1 MKEKIL
7 FITNLLPYPLDNG
20 GKIKT
25 FNTIES
31 LSEKFDIDVICYISD
46 EEDRRNIAGLGGIA
60 NDVQVVCKN
69 LIRSVS
75 FKDFFIDYMKSLM
88 TKYPYNVNKF
98 RHPDFERLISNK
110 LSNNKYYAIYVD
122 HLQMMVYYDLFNH
135 ENTILDQHNVE
146 SLIFKRLI
154 QSENS
159 VVKKALG
166 AIEYKKL
173 RKFEIGMLHKAG
185 QVICLSEEDQ
195 KEFMQLGINK
205 DKINILP
212 IHLKSSYCKN
222 NKSLSG
228 EKFKLLFLGS
238 MSWYPN
244 QNGIKWFLENVWV
257 SLDKRY
263 YELYI
268 VGSNPP
274 ETIKQYHNGENV
286 HVTGYVEDINEYIE
300 KCDISIVPLFIGS
313 GQRVKIIESF
323 AKGIPV
329 ISTSIG
335 AEGLIYTNG
344 EDIIIADTIEDFI
357 NRLEDVRSN
366 RGQLDA
372 LTFNA
377 HENFKSNYSAEFLP
391 AKLQKIIENCR
402 G

>member
-25 FNTIES
+25 FNTIEA
-31 LSEKFDIDVICYISD
+31 LSKKFDIDVICYISN
-46 EEDRRNIAGLGGIA
+46 EKDRENIAGLQGIV

-98 RHPDFERLISNK
+98 RHSGFEDLILNK
-110 LSNNKYYAIYVD
+110 LSNNEYYAIYVD
-122 HLQMMVYYDLFNH
+122 HLQMMVYYDLFNYK
-135 ENTILDQHNVE
+135 NIILDQHNVE

-159 VVKKALG
+159 VFKKVLG

-195 KEFMQLGINK
+195 KEFIQLGINK
-205 DKINILP
+205 DKVNILP
-212 IHLKSSYCKN
+212 IHLKSSYCKKN
-222 NKSLSG
+222 ANLNI
-228 EKFKLLFLGS
+228 EKVKLLFLGS

-244 QNGIKWFLENVWV
+244 QNGIKWFLENVWNR
-257 SLDKRY
+257 LDKEY

-274 ETIKQYHNGENV
+274 ETIKQYHNGKDV
-286 HVTGYVEDINEYIE
+286 HVTGYVEDVNEYID

-335 AEGLIYTNG
+335 AEGLIYIDG

-357 NRLEDVRSN
+357 ARLGDVRSN
-366 RGQLDA
+366 KIKLDR
-372 LTFNA
+372 LTLNA
-377 HENFKSNYSAEFLP
+377 HKNFKSNYSAEFLP
-391 AKLQKIIENCR
+391 AKLQKIIEKL
-402 G
+402 